1 MELVKLIEQ
10 HGITVVVLLWFML
23 RAEKRLD
30 RLSQLIEGTMTAIAA
45 LAKSIDSID
54 RELGNGH
61 SQPQLDDPTPPA
73 RRRATTRGGQ

>member
-30 RLSQLIEGTMTAIAA
+30 RLSQLIEGTMTAVAA
-45 LAKSIDSID
+45 LAKSIEGID
-54 RELGNGH
+54 RELSN
-61 SQPQLDDPTPPA
+61 SQPQLDDPTPPV
-73 RRRATTRGGQ
+73 RRRAATRGGQ